1 MLESVAATKH
11 FTKCSGTCVQH
22 AHVLKSPEGQV
33 LSLLDLLRIAALC
46 CVWYGGV
53 ALEEGLTGR
62 AYAVLVRV
70 RREGLT
76 GRAYAVLVRVRR
88 EGRAAICLQIN
99 APNLLKQKLHC
110 EHEPFSRTIPFEQH
124 LGDLQSQ
131 SGYQVMG
138 TVVWCSMQAYHEECY
153 TVLSVRRV
161 AR

>member
-46 CVWYGGV
+46 CAWYSGV
-53 ALEEGLTGR
+53 ALE
-62 AYAVLVRV
+62 
-70 RREGLT
+70 EGLT

>member
-70 RREGLT
+70 RREGR
-76 GRAYAVLVRVRR
+76 G
-88 EGRAAICLQIN
+88 AIRLQIN

>member
-11 FTKCSGTCVQH
+11 FTKCSSTCLQH
-22 AHVLKSPEGQV
+22 AQVLKSPEGQV

-70 RREGLT
+70 RREGR
-76 GRAYAVLVRVRR
+76 G
-88 EGRAAICLQIN
+88 AIRLQIN

-110 EHEPFSRTIPFEQH
+110 EHEPFSRTIPLEQH
-124 LGDLQSQ
+124 LGDLRSQ

-138 TVVWCSMQAYHEECY
+138 TVVWCSMQVYHEECD